1 MNQIIGNAPGVSAFG
16 FEFGAIT
23 TVDINSQKVFRDAAF
38 SWSRRFTIGAS
49 GTVNIIID
57 PTGILSD
64 KTGVVLP
71 VSFSA
76 FGAGPINI
84 DLYFGAIFTAE
95 TGTLWSGGNRD
106 NRSSTMPNTIV
117 TFNPTVTNDGVK
129 TPFEFMVPSDGVPAV
144 ASFGGQTKDD
154 LIFIPRTDG
163 KYMFRLINTE
173 ANAASCVFAMTI
185 FEATKGV

>member
-1 MNQIIGNAPGVSAFG
+1 MDQVIGNAPTIAAFG

-38 SWSRRFTIGAS
+38 SWSKRFTIGAS
-49 GTVNIIID
+49 GAVNIIID
-57 PTGILSD
+57 PQAIAP
-64 KTGVVLP
+64 KIGVVLP

-84 DLYFGAIFTAE
+84 DLYFGSVFTAA
-95 TGTLWSGGNRD
+95 TGTIWTGGNRD
-106 NRSSTMPNTIV
+106 NRSSTTPNTIV
-117 TFNPTVTNDGVK
+117 TFDPTVTDDGAK
-129 TPFEFMVPSDGVPAV
+129 TPFEFMVPSDGVPAI

-154 LIFIPRTDG
+154 LIFIPRLDG

-173 ANAASCVFAMTI
+173 ANVANCVFAMTI
-185 FEATKGV
+185 FEAIEGE